1 MIGLGADEYRDQ
13 LADAALSLRGLSIE
27 ERDSIYSDRVRIV
40 EAKENE
46 SPTELSSRSDNL
58 WDAEMTA
65 VMNGLS
71 AEAELKEGDLIKV
84 IRRERYWR

>member
-1 MIGLGADEYRDQ
+1 
-13 LADAALSLRGLSIE
+13 LSLRGLSIE
-27 ERDSIYSDRVRIV
+27 ERDSIYADRIRIE
-40 EAKENE
+40 EAEEHE
-46 SPTELSSRSDNL
+46 SLSELSSRSDNL